1 MAEIKGTRSGTLAQ
15 HRTDLA
21 IERTTMAAD
30 RTLMAWTRT
39 SLSMITF
46 GFTVYKFMQYLR
58 EEGKASLIRT
68 ERGAQNFG
76 LTLIAV
82 GILSLLIACV
92 QYWHLTRK
100 VNPGRKW
107 HFSLA
112 LVVASFIVALGFLA
126 LINSVFRVGP
136 F

>member
-1 MAEIKGTRSGTLAQ
+1 MTGEQKPFSTLSRQ
-15 HRTDLA
+15 RTDLA
-21 IERTTMAAD
+21 VTRTTMAAD

-82 GILSLLIACV
+82 GILALLIACV
-92 QYWHLTRK
+92 QYWHLARK
-100 VNPGRKW
+100 INPGRKW

-112 LVVASFIVALGFLA
+112 LAVAGFIVALGFLA
-126 LINSVFRVGP
+126 LVNAVFRIGP

>member
-1 MAEIKGTRSGTLAQ
+1 MAEIKRTRSGKLAQ

-21 IERTTMAAD
+21 VERTAMAAD

-39 SLSMITF
+39 SLSMISF

-58 EEGKASLIRT
+58 EEGEAALIRT

-82 GILSLLIACV
+82 GIVVLLIACI
-92 QYWHLTRK
+92 QYWYLARK
-100 VNPGRKW
+100 LNPDKKL

-112 LVVASFIVALGFLA
+112 LAVAGFIVVLGFLA
-126 LINSVFRVGP
+126 LANAAFRIGP

>member
-1 MAEIKGTRSGTLAQ
+1 MMEAGHNASNRLSQ
-15 HRTDLA
+15 QRTDLA
-21 IERTTMAAD
+21 VTRTVMAAD

-39 SLSMITF
+39 SLAMISF
-46 GFTVYKFMQYLR
+46 GFTVYKFMQYMQ
-58 EEGKASLIRT
+58 EEGRAVLART

-92 QYWHLTRK
+92 QYWHLTK
-100 VNPGRKW
+100 KIDPGRKW
-107 HFSLA
+107 HFSLT
-112 LVVASFIVALGFLA
+112 VAVAGFVVALGLGA
-126 LINSVFRVGP
+126 LVNAIFKIGP

>member
-1 MAEIKGTRSGTLAQ
+1 MTGEQKPFSTLSRQ
-15 HRTDLA
+15 RTDLA
-21 IERTTMAAD
+21 VARTTMAAD

-82 GILSLLIACV
+82 GILALLIACV
-92 QYWHLTRK
+92 QYWHLARK
-100 VNPGRKW
+100 INPGRKW

-112 LVVASFIVALGFLA
+112 LAVAGFIVALGFLA
-126 LINSVFRVGP
+126 LVNAVFRIGP